1 MKTTLHFALLSCAL
15 ALPVLGQAPAPA
27 AADPFETGMREAFTT
42 YKKGDSEATA
52 AKLRELL
59 KVLDSKA
66 VAKLGTLLP
75 DMLGDWKADA
85 LKTEEPTTSTG
96 VVTMTRNY
104 ASGDKKVTV
113 RVAKDSPSL
122 SELLP
127 LLVNEEL
134 LKLANR
140 NVHKIAGQTA
150 VMEGGT
156 KLQVAVD
163 ERILVE
169 LQQAGGSV
177 TEAELVELAGKLDL
191 AAMAKVK

>member
-1 MKTTLHFALLSCAL
+1 
-15 ALPVLGQAPAPA
+15 
-27 AADPFETGMREAFTT
+27 MREAFTT
-42 YKKGDSEATA
+42 YKKGDAEATA

-66 VAKLGTLLP
+66 VAQLGTLLP

-85 LKTEEPTTSTG
+85 LKTEDPTSPGG
-96 VVTMTRNY
+96 VVTHSRTY
-104 ASGDKKVTV
+104 ASGEKKVIV
-113 RVAKDSPSL
+113 RVAKDSPQL
-122 SELLP
+122 AELLP

-140 NVHKIAGQTA
+140 NVYKIAGQSA
-150 VMEGGT
+150 VMEGGN

-169 LQQAGGSV
+169 LQSEAGA
-177 TEAELVELAGKLDL
+177 TEAELVDLAGKLDL